1 MKHDQ
6 GYIWLLGSTG
16 FIGEALFRRLS
27 ARNNCRL
34 IILLNRNMPF
44 RRYEHHH
51 LITGGMDGLD
61 PLWLERFPPRIVFHM
76 ARPAGSNVL
85 TRTLA
90 ALRGETA
97 NTRMVSLLARLEKP
111 PVVVYGSGSLVYGQ
125 QSRQKTADETSPVN
139 PLAFARYYYRNEI
152 PWQDAAHGQLPD
164 VRFARPGWIV
174 GPGSWFDAF
183 FWKPYIHCGMVPY
196 YGDGRQKMSLIH
208 IDDCAL
214 MMETIGFRG
223 EPNQVLNVFTG
234 TPITQKDF
242 AELMADILD
251 TTTFNVSYAGT
262 KRSYGHTTAMAL
274 TSSIPMTTIH
284 QDIFDKLP
292 LQYPNAET
300 ILSDVIRI
308 FKKTKIYLSQPH

>member
-1 MKHDQ
+1 MKHNQ

-16 FIGEALFRRLS
+16 FIGEALFRHLS

-34 IILLNRNMPF
+34 VLLLNRNMPF

-51 LITGGMDGLD
+51 VITGGMSGLD
-61 PLWLERFPPRIVFHM
+61 PFWLERFPPKIVFHM

-90 ALRGETA
+90 AHRGETA

-111 PVVVYGSGSLVYGQ
+111 PVVVYGSGSLAYGQ
-125 QSRQKTADETSPVN
+125 QSHQKAADENCPVN

-183 FWKPYIHCGMVPY
+183 FWKPYIHRGMVPY
-196 YGDGRQKMSLIH
+196 YGDGQQKM
-208 IDDCAL
+208 
-214 MMETIGFRG
+214 GR
-223 EPNQVLNVFTG
+223 
-234 TPITQKDF
+234 
-242 AELMADILD
+242 
-251 TTTFNVSYAGT
+251 
-262 KRSYGHTTAMAL
+262 
-274 TSSIPMTTIH
+274 
-284 QDIFDKLP
+284 
-292 LQYPNAET
+292 
-300 ILSDVIRI
+300 
-308 FKKTKIYLSQPH
+308 